1 MTSAPSSFKNAG
13 KNPTKTELSA
23 PDEEKTELAKK
34 VLDKIGEIIDPEIG
48 IDLVSLGLV
57 YKVEIDEL
65 GRAILTM
72 TLTTP
77 LCPLTDSI
85 ETEISHALYGTVSQ
99 FKVDW
104 TFNPLWSVENISPE
118 GVEQLRA
125 LGAGI

>member
-1 MTSAPSSFKNAG
+1 MTAPSSFKNAG
-13 KNPTKTELSA
+13 KNPTRTELMA
-23 PDEEKTELAKK
+23 PDEEKMGLAKR
-34 VLDKIGEIIDPEIG
+34 VLERLGEIIDPEIG

-65 GRAILTM
+65 KRAIVTM

-99 FKVDW
+99 FKVEW
-104 TFNPLWSVENISPE
+104 TFEPLWSVENISPE
-118 GVEQLRA
+118 GVEQLRS